1 MQSPMDHVDQQE
13 FNKLKKLEATKKF
26 FKTIP
31 GNILPKQE
39 KSASTS
45 SKQVCAQQACKVYS
59 DLCMN
64 ILDEMQNES
73 KTKQS
78 VSP

>member
-1 MQSPMDHVDQQE
+1 MWISRNSINLKSWKQQ
-13 FNKLKKLEATKKF
+13 KQF

-64 ILDEMQNES
+64 ILDEMQKES